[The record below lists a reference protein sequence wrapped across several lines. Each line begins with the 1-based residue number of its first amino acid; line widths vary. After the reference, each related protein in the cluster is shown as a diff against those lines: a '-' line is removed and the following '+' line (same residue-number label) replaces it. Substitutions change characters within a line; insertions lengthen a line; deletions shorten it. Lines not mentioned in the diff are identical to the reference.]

1 MKRQLS
7 VVAFTLLALPGALGA
22 QEVVYRVPVTG
33 VIELGIAPYIARSL
47 KEAQEAG
54 ARAVILDVNTLG
66 GRVDA
71 ALNIVDAVRGSDIP
85 VYALVDP
92 RAISAG
98 ALISVSTDSVF
109 MVPEALMGAS
119 TVVGGSG
126 EKMSEKAQS
135 VMRAQ
140 FRALAEARGIDPRIG
155 EAMVDEE
162 IAIEGVIEAGKLLT
176 LTADEAVRVG
186 YAVKVDGLDAVLGLL
201 GLSGAEVY
209 TPSVNWAEQ
218 VVRFLSHPV
227 VAPLLLSIGVL
238 GLIIEIKT
246 PSFGFA
252 GLTGLLALTAF
263 FGSHLIIG
271 LAGLEEII
279 LLAVGLVALIIEVF
293 IVPGFGVA
301 GVIAILSIG
310 AATFMALIGS
320 LPTWGD
326 VVRAS
331 GILAVAAGIVTAAF
345 WVIVRQLPTSG
356 RWKGVF
362 LRTAEDAAAG
372 YIVGDTRSD
381 LIGAVGVA
389 LTDLRP
395 AGSAKVNGERL
406 DVVAEG
412 GFVDR
417 GQRVRVIRSEAYRL
431 VVEAIE
437 ESPSP

>member
-1 MKRQLS
+1 MNRRVS
-7 VVAFTLLALPGALGA
+7 VAVLTLLALPAAIRA
-22 QEVVYRVPVTG
+22 QELVYRVPVTG
-33 VIELGIAPYIARSL
+33 VIELGIAPYIERSL
-47 KEAQEAG
+47 KEAGEAG

-71 ALNIVDAVRGSDIP
+71 ALNIVDAIRGSEVP

-98 ALISVSTDSVF
+98 ALISVSADSVF

-135 VMRAQ
+135 MMRAQ

-162 IAIEGVIEAGKLLT
+162 IEIEGVIEAGKLLT

-186 YAVKVDGLDAVLGLL
+186 YAVKVDGFDAMLESL

-271 LAGLEEII
+271 LAGLEEIL

-301 GVIAILSIG
+301 GVVAIACIG

-320 LPTWGD
+320 LPTWMD

-345 WVIVRQLPTSG
+345 WVIVRQLPTSS

-372 YIVGDTRSD
+372 YVVGDARSD

-412 GFVDR
+412 GFVDK

-437 ESPSP
+437 EPPSA

>member
-345 WVIVRQLPTSG
+345 WVIVRQLPISG

-417 GQRVRVIRSEAYRL
+417 GQRVCVIRSEAYRL